1 MSDVR
6 SGHSYEKCI
15 PIFHL
20 PPFSVY
26 LSNYQRNEWV
36 EDSVFKPFIFHLY
49 LPSSTHCF
57 WWIRYWSVI
66 VYSVLSICL
75 CRLKHFLFLSIFSE
89 NGPDFISSRMPVPM
103 SPYTRA
109 HRPGYTGWDKFSM
122 MNDNILIYNALIS
135 WRNQLAFLLISV
147 FKLLSPPSRVLL

>member
-1 MSDVR
+1 MATERCSISGPSVWVIRTGIKDPDGWVTDTKR
-6 SGHSYEKCI
+6 SFCTLSLQKCI
-15 PIFHL
+15 SIFHL

-36 EDSVFKPFIFHLY
+36 EDSVFKPFIFHFH

-89 NGPDFISSRMPVPM
+89 NGPDFISSRMSGPISPHTCAHEPV
-103 SPYTRA
+103 Y
-109 HRPGYTGWDKFSM
+109 PG
-122 MNDNILIYNALIS
+122 
-135 WRNQLAFLLISV
+135 
-147 FKLLSPPSRVLL
+147 PPARVYGLR

>member
-1 MSDVR
+1 MCIRDRVWIIILVEFNITKYSDYSA
-6 SGHSYEKCI
+6 SGAGAVFFSNEPCSLSYEKCI
-15 PIFHL
+15 SIFHL

-89 NGPDFISSRMPVPM
+89 NGPDFISSRMSGPISPHTCAHEPV
-103 SPYTRA
+103 Y
-109 HRPGYTGWDKFSM
+109 PG
-122 MNDNILIYNALIS
+122 
-135 WRNQLAFLLISV
+135 
-147 FKLLSPPSRVLL
+147 PPARVYGLR